1 MRKLQ
6 KLNFIEFQTMIICFY
21 TIEIRR
27 PSSTVV
33 LPLSLAEDLGDSE
46 DEDDNAGLGSDF
58 DESDVVDESEIYEI
72 IGEPRD
78 DCGDVSLVF
87 PIKFCFFT

>member
-1 MRKLQ
+1 M
-6 KLNFIEFQTMIICFY
+6 
-21 TIEIRR
+21 
-27 PSSTVV
+27 

-46 DEDDNAGLGSDF
+46 DEDDNAGWGSDF

-87 PIKFCFFT
+87 PIKFCFFTWPLFGLFLSCILEILVEVFWTQ